1 MPPRY
6 GRLVVVATADTTQ
19 LEASVRKA
27 ALSGAETT
35 QQTFGRAW
43 SGVTSAAQRAA
54 AAVSTGFSRAWSG
67 VSSAASRAASA
78 VTSGFSRAASG
89 VATGFSRAFAGVQ
102 TAAGRAASAAS
113 SVFSRAFGG
122 AGTAV
127 SNGLGRAFSAV
138 QGAAGRA
145 ASAAASV
152 FGRAFGGAGS
162 AVTSGLARAFDGV
175 QSAAGRAAAAAS
187 SVFGRAFGGAGSAVT
202 NSLSRA
208 FAGVQSAGGRAAEAV
223 SGAFSRAGGSGG
235 NSITNGLSRA
245 FSAVQSAGGRAAE
258 SISGAFSRM
267 GTSLQGAMARNTG
280 GGGGGGLSGMLASLQ
295 AMPLAGKAAAA
306 GIAILG
312 GSVIKTGVEYNTL
325 MQTSRAAFTTVLGS
339 ADAADKMLS
348 DLQRFAKTSPF
359 PRQAFIEAT
368 QQMVSFGIESNK
380 VIPYLSAIQDTVAAT
395 GGNAQTLSEV
405 TLVMSQIQAAGK
417 ITGVDLM
424 QFAQRGINAA
434 DLIGSAMGK
443 TGTQIKEE
451 ITAGSLDAT
460 VALDALTKGMDKQFG
475 GAADNLK
482 TTWAGTTDSLKGA
495 MRDVGAALVAPFI
508 DPKGG
513 GYAVEWGQKL
523 ANAMRGAIPAVTA
536 VMNGLAQVI
545 GWAAAGLNVLVGVT
559 GRFSGWLGPVAGGV
573 AAVVVAFKLYQL
585 TMQAAALATTLYT
598 AVVNGAKFAVFALN
612 YAWVTSPIG
621 LVVLAIIGLVAA
633 FAIAWQKSAA
643 FRNFWIAM
651 WNAIRTVA
659 VGTWNAVSSAT
670 TTVWNAVYGTVQRVV
685 SAVLGWLR
693 ANWPLVLGIITGP
706 IGMAVIMVI
715 RYWGQIKAG
724 TAAAVGAV
732 RSVVTAAWN
741 ALLSVTTSVWNAI
754 RGALTAAWNA
764 IRSIATGAANAVR
777 SAVTAAWNAV
787 QALTA
792 RVWNA
797 ILSTVSAVWGRIRN
811 VTAGAAAWVQQAVA
825 NAWNW
830 ISATTARLWN
840 AIFGAI
846 SAAWGR
852 IRNLTGQAGAW
863 VQQAVTGA
871 WNGVLGITTRLW
883 GAIGNAVRAAW
894 ENIKNISRLAWTWI
908 STGMAN
914 TWNAIRDNAAR
925 AWGAVAD
932 AVGNAWNKVKS
943 AVGAPVRF
951 VVDKIVNPLVKGINA
966 LVTKIGIPA
975 IPSIALPG
983 GFREGGEVPAAAFTR
998 PAAADPWWGRV
1009 PGGYGGGDTQ
1019 LIMAEP
1025 GEWVLTKRQARGLGY
1040 GFLRGLP
1047 RYADG
1052 GMVGGGGGGAG
1063 EGMAPTPRWPS
1074 WANPGAWAK
1083 GIAGG
1088 AVKAWDET
1096 LKLGKGIVD
1105 EFSGML
1111 RWAAAEAFEAMTS
1124 PLRKAAEGMGKSDHL
1139 FTQYFGKLGVEVID
1153 GAIEFIKGKSTPD
1166 IMDGMGGDMIDLA
1179 TSFNGRRYVWGG
1191 GANPETGFD
1200 CSSFV
1205 SYVAGTSGLPLP
1217 GNFKVPSKTHGPVTG
1232 DYLSWGGMKTIPWAQ
1247 IGPGDVG
1254 VNSHHIILSIGT
1266 GGKGFA
1272 ARSTATGIGPQTITN
1287 GAYTVRRWNA
1297 IAAGGGYEKMFS
1309 MSGGMAPVSAGSKS
1323 QNLITIAR
1331 ALIGMGWSPAGAA
1344 GASGN
1349 IYQESMGDPLSAG
1362 TGGRGLIGWTP
1373 PGRLPNSAF
1382 IPGNP
1387 SVSMQRQIP
1396 LVNSFFRQN
1405 MGRYWALAQ
1414 QQSDPGRAALVIMN
1428 MGERPAGSSQSNPFF
1443 PGTGTSK
1450 GSLRASI
1457 ARTVFNSVRS
1467 MMQNAR
1473 AMAGGGV
1480 LREEVVGIGP
1490 SGHFYHLAE
1499 RGPELVSPLNGGE
1512 STAER
1517 RIMSELRV
1525 AQRGG
1530 AVINVYPQA
1539 GQSEEAVA
1547 AMVARRMA
1555 WADAGGLI

>member
-1 MPPRY
+1 
-6 GRLVVVATADTTQ
+6 
-19 LEASVRKA
+19 
-27 ALSGAETT
+27 
-35 QQTFGRAW
+35 
-43 SGVTSAAQRAA
+43 
-54 AAVSTGFSRAWSG
+54 
-67 VSSAASRAASA
+67 
-78 VTSGFSRAASG
+78 
-89 VATGFSRAFAGVQ
+89 
-102 TAAGRAASAAS
+102 
-113 SVFSRAFGG
+113 VFTRAFGSAG
-122 AGTAV
+122 AAV
-127 SNGLGRAFSAV
+127 QSGLGRAFEAV

-145 ASAAASV
+145 GAAASSA
-152 FGRAFGGAGS
+152 FTRAGDAGS
-162 AVTSGLARAFDGV
+162 AITNGLGRAYASVT
-175 QSAAGRAAAAAS
+175 QAAGRAAANAGGA
-187 SVFGRAFGGAGSAVT
+187 FTRAAGSAGSAIQT
-202 NSLSRA
+202 GLGKA
-208 FAGVQSAGGRAAEAV
+208 FEAV
-223 SGAFSRAGGSGG
+223 STAGSRAAATVGSGFSRLTGSINAAAGSGSGG
-235 NSITNGLSRA
+235 G
-245 FSAVQSAGGRAAE
+245 
-258 SISGAFSRM
+258 
-267 GTSLQGAMARNTG
+267 G
-280 GGGGGGLSGMLASLQ
+280 GGGGGGLGGMLGALK
-295 AMPLAGKAAAA
+295 AMPLAGSLAA
-306 GIAILG
+306 GGIGLVT
-312 GSVIKTGVEYNTL
+312 GSVLKAGISYNTL
-325 MQTSRAAFTTVLGS
+325 MQTSRAAFTTILGS
-339 ADAADKMLS
+339 SEAADKMLS
-348 DLQRFAKTSPF
+348 DLQKFASTSPF

-395 GGNAQTLSEV
+395 GGNAQTLSEI

-460 VALDALTKGMDKQFG
+460 TALDALAKGMDTNFG

-482 TTWAGTTDSLKGA
+482 TTWSGTVDSMKGA
-495 MRDVGAALVAPFI
+495 MRDMGSALIAPFI

-523 ANAMRGAIPAVTA
+523 ANGLRSALPVAQAVMTGISQVIRVAVAVISFLFSTAFAVARGIFEGIAQALAPLVAKLREVWAELSERLTPAMQQAAPAVNVLGVVMRVMGNIAKWIAVAVFSVIGFVLLNVVVPALRILILTIVNVITFFGSLGGAARAVTA
-536 VMNGLAQVI
+536 AVAGAWNAVLGATRTAWAAVT
-545 GWAAAGLNVLVGVT
+545 GAVAGAWNAVRSATGAAAGWVRSTVT
-559 GRFSGWLGPVAGGV
+559 G
-573 AAVVVAFKLYQL
+573 
-585 TMQAAALATTLYT
+585 
-598 AVVNGAKFAVFALN
+598 
-612 YAWVTSPIG
+612 
-621 LVVLAIIGLVAA
+621 
-633 FAIAWQKSAA
+633 
-643 FRNFWIAM
+643 
-651 WNAIRTVA
+651 
-659 VGTWNAVSSAT
+659 
-670 TTVWNAVYGTVQRVV
+670 
-685 SAVLGWLR
+685 
-693 ANWPLVLGIITGP
+693 
-706 IGMAVIMVI
+706 
-715 RYWGQIKAG
+715 
-724 TAAAVGAV
+724 
-732 RSVVTAAWN
+732 AWN
-741 ALLSVTTSVWNAI
+741 ALLSATTAVWNAI
-754 RGALTAAWNA
+754 RGAISAVWTA
-764 IRSIATGAANAVR
+764 IRNIASGAANAVR
-777 SAVTAAWNAV
+777 GAVTAAWNAV

-792 RVWNA
+792 RVWNV

-852 IRNLTGQAGAW
+852 IRSLTGQAGAW
-863 VQQAVTGA
+863 VQQAVTNA
-871 WNGVLGITTRLW
+871 WNGVLGITGRIW
-883 GAIGNAVRAAW
+883 GAIGNTVRGAW
-894 ENIKNISRLAWTWI
+894 ENIKNISRNAWTWI

-914 TWNAIRDNAAR
+914 TWNAIRDNAGR
-925 AWGAVAD
+925 AWGAVAQ

-983 GFREGGEVPAAAFTR
+983 GFREGGEVPLQAFTR

-1052 GMVGGGGGGAG
+1052 GMVGGGGGGGAG
-1063 EGMAPTPRWPS
+1063 EGTAPTPRWPS

-1166 IMDGMGGDMIDLA
+1166 IMDGMGGDMINLA

-1217 GNFKVPSKTHGPVTG
+1217 GNFKVPSKVHGPVTG
-1232 DYLSWGGMKTIPWAQ
+1232 DYLSWGGMTTIPWSQ

-1297 IAAGGGYEKMFS
+1297 IKAAGGYEKMFS

-1512 STAER
+1512 TTAER

-1547 AMVARRMA
+1547 AMVARRIA